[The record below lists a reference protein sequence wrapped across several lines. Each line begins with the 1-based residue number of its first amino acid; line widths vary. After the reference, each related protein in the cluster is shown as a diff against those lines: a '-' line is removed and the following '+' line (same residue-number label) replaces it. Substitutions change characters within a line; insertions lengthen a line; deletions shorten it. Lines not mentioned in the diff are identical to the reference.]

1 MDHMISQLGSY
12 TTLMQQAKD
21 FFKAREQVITQPSSL
36 NSSASSK
43 EKQAPPERP
52 TAVHTQRRR
61 SFGIFFKKF
70 SALQPIADNGGYRYI
85 AKPPPEH
92 ETSSES
98 SHNSAVHRNQ
108 MTAVLSMIVFDE
120 FVKELAAISQEQAL
134 QQLLD
139 EVPAD

>member
-1 MDHMISQLGSY
+1 MDHMMLQLGNYS
-12 TTLMQQAKD
+12 TLMQQAKE
-21 FFKAREQVITQPSSL
+21 FFAAREQLITQPSSL
-36 NSSASSK
+36 NSSVSK
-43 EKQAPPERP
+43 EKQTPQERP
-52 TAVHTQRRR
+52 VATQTQRRR
-61 SFGIFFKKF
+61 SLGTFFRKF
-70 SALQPIADNGGYRYI
+70 SSLQPIADNGGYRYI

-92 ETSSES
+92 ESSADS
-98 SHNSAVHRNQ
+98 SHNSAVYRNQ